1 METAT
6 KPRFTTIQ
14 DVIDDPKCSEM
25 IDSIIKEIKGYRN
38 KLKYGVKE
46 LRRSAFYCLINKRL
60 THSDNIIQQF
70 ELIARKQAPL
80 PANVQ
85 LLITQIVMNAVKR
98 TVIFYNKLDK
108 AK

>member
-1 METAT
+1 METET

-25 IDSIIKEIKGYRN
+25 IDTIIKEIRKKRFVIGG
-38 KLKYGVKE
+38 KLK
-46 LRRSAFYCLINKRL
+46 RNAFDQLDEQWFSLVN
-60 THSDNIIQQF
+60 SIIPEF
-70 ELIARKQAPL
+70 ELIARKQSNL
-80 PANVQ
+80 PANVR
-85 LLITQIVMNAVKR
+85 LLITQIVMHAVER

>member
-1 METAT
+1 METET

-25 IDSIIKEIKGYRN
+25 IDSIIKEIRKKCFDMGG
-38 KLKYGVKE
+38 KLKRNALDQLDEQWFSFGE
-46 LRRSAFYCLINKRL
+46 S
-60 THSDNIIQQF
+60 IIPEF
-70 ELIARKQAPL
+70 ELIARKQSQL
-80 PANVQ
+80 PANFR
-85 LLITQIVMNAVKR
+85 LLITQIVMTAVER